1 MSNILEK
8 IKHIYNKFNIA
19 IWAYISFTLIG
30 IIVWQIRD
38 IRYLFLFNGI
48 GTSELITRVIVTL
61 HPEKRQLMRR
71 IIQIFVGS
79 LLLFML
85 GLGFGVDFQFE
96 HIFFDL
102 QAGVVTGALIHAIIA
117 RLVIPFVFGNACCS
131 RACWDGMFFEMMN
144 RKDLCKKPV
153 KRKNW
158 LAWGYII
165 LLIAM
170 TIFVTR
176 YFTNPSGDENEL
188 LRKKWIICQ
197 NVFIVG
203 IGFILNILCG
213 SRAYCRLL
221 CPYMTISSLLYRF
234 SLLKITPVNSEKCTQ
249 CGACNKACPM
259 LIDVKESVKKVEK
272 VQNPQCILCERCVS
286 ACKNGVLK
294 VSHKKAQ

>member
-102 QAGVVTGALIHAIIA
+102 QAGIVTGALIHAIIA

-170 TIFVTR
+170 TVFVTR